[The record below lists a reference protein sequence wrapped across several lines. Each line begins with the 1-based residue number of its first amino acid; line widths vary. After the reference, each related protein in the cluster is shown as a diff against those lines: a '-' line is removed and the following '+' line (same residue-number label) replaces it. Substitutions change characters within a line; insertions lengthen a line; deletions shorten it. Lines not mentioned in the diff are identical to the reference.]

1 MGYHKLP
8 SYKDYWSSNWN
19 FKVPVVFQTMS
30 RNTFTKI
37 LTNIHLADNKKM
49 PPKTSNKYSKTY
61 KVNAFLDILMENF
74 QENYNLSENIS
85 IDESM
90 IKFKGRSS
98 LKQYLPLKPIKR
110 GLKVWTL
117 ADSKNGYVYSFHIYK
132 GKDINKTTASGEHI
146 VKDMVS
152 DNLFLQIIIIW
163 LFLITTSIRCSFLQ
177 QHRLGLQKHE

>member
-1 MGYHKLP
+1 
-8 SYKDYWSSNWN
+8 
-19 FKVPVVFQTMS
+19 MS

-49 PPKTSNKYSKTY
+49 PPKTSSKYSKTY
-61 KVNAFLDILMENF
+61 KVNEFLDILMENF
-74 QENYNLSENIS
+74 QENYNLSENIN

-98 LKQYLPLKPIKR
+98 LKQYLPLKPIKH

-132 GKDINKTTASGEHI
+132 GKDINKTTASSEDI

-152 DNLFLQIIIIW
+152 DLEFSYRKVYFDNYFTTPDLLEYLYKKGIYATGTIRTNRKTMPKEFFDSKKKLQ
-163 LFLITTSIRCSFLQ
+163 
-177 QHRLGLQKHE
+177 